1 MQNARGRR
9 WPKSPDSNLPLELS
23 VGVLQGALEV
33 LLAVSLASLIFAGP
47 LGELLPQGIGLALFA
62 GAVHLVGSALFSS
75 SGGIHASVQDVPAVL
90 LSAMAL
96 AVTAGGEPE
105 SALPNL
111 LILLALSALATGT
124 VFFLLGWLELG
135 GLVRYVPYPV
145 IGGFLAATGWL
156 LVQGAFGAITGFS
169 LTLNNLPALL
179 QGSVLILWLPAAAL
193 GAVLVLVS
201 RRARSPV
208 AIPLTIGLA
217 VVGFYLALAATG
229 TSLEEAA
236 SIGLLFEGA
245 ERSAWS
251 ALSMGLLGQA
261 DWAVIGGQ
269 AGNLLVLAGMSLLA
283 LLLGVSA
290 IELASGRDLDLN
302 RELKAAGFANL
313 LAGLGGGLVGYHSVS
328 TTMLSARLEVRGRLT
343 GAVAGGVCLIAILA
357 GTSLLALVP
366 VALVGGILLFLGL
379 DFLVDWVFT
388 GWTRFSRSEYAIVLL
403 ILGVIAAT
411 DFLTGV
417 VAGLLTMVTMFVV
430 SYSRTRVIRHAYS
443 GSDLHSMVV
452 RSREE
457 RQRMSEIG
465 SQVEVLELQG
475 FLFFG
480 TANALLE
487 RVRRPLES
495 ADSPVRFVILDFRLV
510 TGIDSSAALAL
521 HKCEKSARAAGAALV
536 LTGASQAE
544 LERLQF
550 GGLNLHSEAIVL
562 LPDLD
567 RGMEWCEDQ
576 LIAGAQQTGAE
587 AGDARRLLLRHG
599 MSEADA
605 ERLLA
610 YLEPTDLD
618 AGEALIRR
626 GDPATDVYFLLAGRV
641 SVWLDAGDRQPVR
654 LRTLG
659 PGTTVGEIGLYLD
672 SDRSA
677 DVLADEPTRAVR
689 LSGEALTTMREHD
702 PVLLA
707 AVHEMIARQLS
718 EWVVQGDR
726 GLRAL
731 RG

>member
-9 WPKSPDSNLPLELS
+9 WLKSPNRNLTLDLS
-23 VGVLQGALEV
+23 VGALQGALEV

-47 LGELLPQGIGLALFA
+47 LGQLLPQGIGLALFA
-62 GAVHLVGSALFSS
+62 GAVHLVGSALLSS
-75 SGGIHASVQDVPAVL
+75 TGGIHSSVQDVPAVL
-90 LSAMAL
+90 ISTMAL
-96 AVTAGGEPE
+96 AVAAGLGPE
-105 SALPNL
+105 SAFPTL
-111 LILLALSALATGT
+111 LVLLAVSAVATGA
-124 VFFLLGWLELG
+124 VFLLLGWLELG

-156 LVQGAFGAITGFS
+156 LVQGAFGAITGTS
-169 LTLNNLPALL
+169 LTLDNLPTLLDRGALV
-179 QGSVLILWLPAAAL
+179 QWLPATAL
-193 GAVLVLVS
+193 AGVLVLVS

-208 AIPLTIGLA
+208 AIPLTIGLGMIA
-217 VVGFYLALAATG
+217 FYLALAATG
-229 TSLEEAA
+229 TSLEQAA
-236 SIGLLFEGA
+236 SLGLLFQGA
-245 ERSAWS
+245 GQSSWS
-251 ALSMGLLGQA
+251 LPSLSLIEQA
-261 DWAVIGGQ
+261 DWAAIGGQ
-269 AGNLLVLAGMSLLA
+269 SGNVAVLAGMSLLA

-290 IELASGRDLDLN
+290 IELASGRELDLN
-302 RELKAAGFANL
+302 RELKGAGLTNL
-313 LAGLGGGLVGYHSVS
+313 LAGLGGGLVGYHALS
-328 TTMLSARLEVRGRLT
+328 TTMLSSRLGVRGRLA
-343 GAVAGGVCLIAILA
+343 GVVAGTVCLIAIMA

-366 VALVGGILLFLGL
+366 VALVGGILIFLGL

-388 GWTRFSRSEYAIVLL
+388 GWTRFSRIEYAIVLL

-417 VAGLLTMVTMFVV
+417 VAGLLTMVVMFVV

-452 RSREE
+452 RSPEE
-457 RQRMSEIG
+457 RQQMIEAG

-495 ADSPVRFVILDFRLV
+495 ADSTVRFVILDFRLV

-521 HKCEKSARAAGAALV
+521 HKCEKSARTAGAALV
-536 LTGASQAE
+536 LTGASE
-544 LERLQF
+544 HDLKRLQF
-550 GGLNLHSEAIVL
+550 GGLNLQSVAIVV

-567 RGMEWCEDQ
+567 RGMEWCENQIVADAQ
-576 LIAGAQQTGAE
+576 LGGAE
-587 AGDARRLLLRHG
+587 AADARQLLLRGG
-599 MSEADA
+599 MSESDS

-610 YLEPTDLD
+610 YLEPIEIE
-618 AGEALIRR
+618 AGDALIRR
-626 GDPATDVYFLLAGRV
+626 GEPATDVYFLLEGRV
-641 SVWLDAGDRQPVR
+641 SVWLDERDRQPVR

-672 SDRSA
+672 AARSA
-677 DVLADEPTRAVR
+677 DVLADEPTRAVQ
-689 LSGEALTTMREHD
+689 LSGEALTTMREQD

-707 AVHEMIARQLS
+707 AVHQMIARQLA

-731 RG
+731 RR